1 MSPLRPGLR
10 GTICAAV
17 CAAML
22 VIVAS
27 PVRADPVEDD
37 CRVERLPRAHAAC
50 LELVFDTGFLRMQES
65 ISQTMSV
72 LQAATVAELT
82 ALGRTYE
89 SAQETW
95 TSEVA
100 ARCGSEHEAD
110 PVAFGYCRLD
120 ALYQREDDLELSLAR
135 AANDL
140 GAPAAFEAPIPE
152 YVELLFPLPARLPF
166 LGRAR
171 LPLLVPIHPH

>member
-1 MSPLRPGLR
+1 MLSLSARRGKIRAAPG
-10 GTICAAV
+10 AAV
-17 CAAML
+17 L
-22 VIVAS
+22 LLTAS
-27 PVRADPVEDD
+27 IAFADPVEDD

-50 LELVFDTGFLRMQES
+50 LELVFDARFLRMQES

-89 SAQETW
+89 NAQETW
-95 TSEVA
+95 VSEVA
-100 ARCGSEHEAD
+100 ARCGAEHEAD

-120 ALYQREDDLELSLAR
+120 ALYAREDDLKLSLAR
-135 AANDL
+135 AAKDL
-140 GAPAAFEAPIPE
+140 GAPAGYEAPVPG
-152 YVELLFPLPARLPF
+152 YVELLFPLPARLPY